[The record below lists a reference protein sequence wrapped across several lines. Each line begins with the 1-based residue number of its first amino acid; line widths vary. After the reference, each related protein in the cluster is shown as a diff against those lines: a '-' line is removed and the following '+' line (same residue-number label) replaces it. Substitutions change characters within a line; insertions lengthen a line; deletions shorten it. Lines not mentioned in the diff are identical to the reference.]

1 MGTAGEPMLRAV
13 TVACGLVGIGALA
26 WRATTR
32 HADAA
37 RRSDVLT
44 QEWS

>member
-1 MGTAGEPMLRAV
+1 MGTASEPLLRAV
-13 TVACGLVGIGALA
+13 TVACGLVGIAALA
-26 WRATTR
+26 WRANAR

-37 RRSDVLT
+37 RRADVLA